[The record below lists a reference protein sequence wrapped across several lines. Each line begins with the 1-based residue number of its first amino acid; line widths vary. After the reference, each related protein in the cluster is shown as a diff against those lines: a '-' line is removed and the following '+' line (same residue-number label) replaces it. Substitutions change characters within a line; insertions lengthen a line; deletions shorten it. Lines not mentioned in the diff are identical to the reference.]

1 MSPGPG
7 PVNQRGACSIHRVLC
22 RRWVGRR
29 PSIFTSSLLLLPS
42 MVPIPISL
50 NETLGAAF
58 VGDILAACLYGLTT
72 LQTLT
77 YFGRCRKDS
86 VVLKSL
92 VILLW
97 ALDTLHLIL
106 VSHTVYSYTITNF
119 GNVPALLK
127 PTWSVIAQV
136 FVTGVSDGIVRAL
149 YCYRIWMFSGR
160 RWLLTTA
167 IVIGTLAT
175 CGSSLAYAA
184 RGLQQ
189 STFIELEKFSW
200 LLYFSL
206 SWAFLSDF
214 LIAATM
220 CTLLTKRRNGALRKV
235 DHAIRVLILY
245 SINTGVLTTLC
256 TLMALIAYAVS
267 PHTFIYIGFYFLL
280 PKLMLNSVLGAL
292 NARKTIR
299 EQMSGGIVS
308 IPLPNI
314 TGSTEASTD
323 RMSEGTQNRRFTSAL
338 LEHGKAP
345 SSTDCIVKG
354 AASQE
359 FDA

>member
-1 MSPGPG
+1 
-7 PVNQRGACSIHRVLC
+7 
-22 RRWVGRR
+22 
-29 PSIFTSSLLLLPS
+29 

-72 LQTLT
+72 LQTLI
-77 YFGRCRKDS
+77 YFGRSRKDPLL
-86 VVLKSL
+86 LKSL

-97 ALDTLHLIL
+97 ALDSLHLIL

-127 PTWSVIAQV
+127 PTWSVIGQV
-136 FVTGVSDGIVRAL
+136 FVTGVSDGIVRAI

-160 RWLLTTA
+160 KWIISTA
-167 IVIGTLAT
+167 IAIGTLTT
-175 CGSSLAYAA
+175 CGSSLAYAGS
-184 RGLQQ
+184 GLREN
-189 STFIELEKFSW
+189 TFIELERFSW

-206 SWAFLSDF
+206 SWAFVSDL

-220 CTLLTKRRNGALRKV
+220 CTLLAKRRNGALRKV

-245 SINTGVLTTLC
+245 SVNTGVLTTLC

-280 PKLMLNSVLGAL
+280 PKLLLNSILGAL
-292 NARKTIR
+292 NARKTLR
-299 EQMSGGIVS
+299 EQMSGGVVS
-308 IPLPNI
+308 IPLPSI
-314 TGSTEASTD
+314 SGSAEV
-323 RMSEGTQNRRFTSAL
+323 SADMT
-338 LEHGKAP
+338 AA
-345 SSTDCIVKG
+345 G
-354 AASQE
+354 AQ
-359 FDA
+359 